1 MTKQQIYSYLE
12 ERHTKHSDIF
22 GNGFKTTKA
31 ALIAS
36 TICYKN
42 DYRTHVD
49 KPGVDPTT
57 YFAGKKYQSKNVD
70 NPLDKGVSF
79 SFIKRLLSLKI
90 IYKPY
95 TL

>member
-1 MTKQQIYSYLE
+1 METKYSEIINKIELINPSNN
-12 ERHTKHSDIF
+12 SDIF

-42 DYRTHVD
+42 DYRTYVD

-57 YFAGKKYQSKNVD
+57 YFAGKTSI
-70 NPLDKGVSF
+70 GW
-79 SFIKRLLSLKI
+79 
-90 IYKPY
+90 
-95 TL
+95 T

>member
-12 ERHTKHSDIF
+12 EQHTKHSDIF

-36 TICYKN
+36 TICYKD

-57 YFAGKKYQSKNVD
+57 YFAGKTSIGWTKTVE
-70 NPLDKGVSF
+70 L
-79 SFIKRLLSLKI
+79 
-90 IYKPY
+90 
-95 TL
+95 

>member
-12 ERHTKHSDIF
+12 EQHTKHSDIF

-36 TICYKN
+36 TICYKD

-57 YFAGKKYQSKNVD
+57 
-70 NPLDKGVSF
+70 
-79 SFIKRLLSLKI
+79 
-90 IYKPY
+90 
-95 TL
+95 